1 MYHILGIN
9 FSFNTTK
16 VIYVAE
22 ESGIDYTYT
31 NLDISSGEN
40 KTPEH
45 LKRHPLGKLPTLDHD
60 GQYLF
65 ESGAICRYL
74 ASVEDSTLYPVNNH
88 YQRCL
93 NDQWIDFFSIHLG
106 RWLGTLCFERVFR
119 ESFGM
124 GKPKEDLIEESLGF
138 IKEQMEMINQHLAKN
153 ICLTGNNLSIADLFA
168 FAYVE
173 TTEQSQFSLEPY
185 PYVKNWFSQ
194 IQGRDSI
201 RKAHQ
206 RLA

>member
-1 MYHILGIN
+1 MYHIHGIN

-22 ESGIDYTYT
+22 ELGIDYTYT
-31 NLDISSGEN
+31 NIDLATGEN

-45 LKRHPLGKLPTLDHD
+45 LKRHPFGKLPTLDHD

-74 ASVEDSTLYPVNNH
+74 ASVENSSLYPINDH

-93 NDQWIDFFSIHLG
+93 IDQWIDFFSIHLG
-106 RWLGTLCFERVFR
+106 RWLGTLFFERVLR
-119 ESFGM
+119 ESIGM
-124 GKPKEDLIEESLGF
+124 GKPKEDLIEESLEF
-138 IKEQMEMINQHLAKN
+138 IEQQMEMVNQHLAKN
-153 ICLTGNNLSIADLFA
+153 KWLTGSHLSIADLFA

-173 TTEQSQFSLEPY
+173 TAEKSQFSLDPY
-185 PYVKNWFSQ
+185 PIVKKWFEE

-201 RKAHQ
+201 HKAHQ